1 MESLFEKEAKGDF
14 EFSVASVENAY
25 LTGNGFYKSLTEFEY
40 LLRRNG
46 YVNVKQIDYD
56 SIYARRGFVWPLFK
70 FTPQ

>member
-25 LTGNGFYKSLTEFEY
+25 LTGRGFYKSLTELEY

-46 YVNVKQIDYD
+46 YVYAKQIDYD
-56 SIYARRGFVWPLFK
+56 TIYAKKGFV
-70 FTPQ
+70 